1 MRQLRSGED
10 DMKEYRI
17 LIVED
22 NPADVLFVREAL
34 KHHRISFTLQHHIS
48 GEDALKALAEMHEVP
63 DLVLLD
69 INLPRLS
76 GFELLKRARNQGL
89 LANVPVAII
98 TSSVAAVDKTTGERL
113 GIDAYIVKPADYEE
127 FMTEVGGTIARL
139 LQRGTADLA

>member
-1 MRQLRSGED
+1 MR
-10 DMKEYRI
+10 EYRI
-17 LIVED
+17 LMVED

-34 KHHRISFTLQHHIS
+34 KHHGISFMIEHHIS
-48 GEDALKALAEMHEVP
+48 GEDALKALSEIHEAP

-76 GFELLKRARNQGL
+76 GFELLKRLRNQGL
-89 LANVPVAII
+89 GANVPVAII

-127 FMTEVGGTIARL
+127 FITEVGGTIAQL
-139 LQRGTADLA
+139 LQRGTGDLA